1 MDKAD
6 YRKAVATEMARPLAE
21 FLLETAKVRE
31 ESYDHVASDVAET
44 SAENNNMIYNFN
56 DYYKLSIQ
64 QAAEQVCPPLLVEPV
79 AMLLRNNWNE
89 SLDWANKA
97 VL

>member
-1 MDKAD
+1 MTI
-6 YRKAVATEMARPLAE
+6 ATSEQAAKTLAE
-21 FLLETAKVRE
+21 SILATAKARE
-31 ESYDHVASDVAET
+31 ESYDHAQAAIDATKHAAERT
-44 SAENNNMIYNFN
+44 SPGYPLA
-56 DYYKLSIQ
+56 DYRLTIQ
-64 QAAEQVCPPLLVEPV
+64 QAAEQCCPEPFVEPV

>member
-1 MDKAD
+1 MAKLRDKQ
-6 YRKAVATEMARPLAE
+6 VALSLAE
-21 FLLETAKVRE
+21 AILATAKIRE
-31 ESYDHVASDVAET
+31 ESFDHKQAAIDKTKHAAERT
-44 SAENNNMIYNFN
+44 SPGYPLA
-56 DYYKLSIQ
+56 DYKLTIQ
-64 QAAEQVCPPLLVEPV
+64 QSAEQVCPAEYVDPV